1 MQVTLDYGVFLK
13 LQDQQTRIPS
23 AYLSIS
29 SGLSFRLAL
38 VFQFGLPYP
47 FNFSWLITLLFKFI
61 QILFFSFE

>member
-13 LQDQQTRIPS
+13 LQDQQARIPS

-38 VFQFGLPYP
+38 VFQFGSPYP
-47 FNFSWLITLLFKFI
+47 FNFRWLITVLFK
-61 QILFFSFE
+61 